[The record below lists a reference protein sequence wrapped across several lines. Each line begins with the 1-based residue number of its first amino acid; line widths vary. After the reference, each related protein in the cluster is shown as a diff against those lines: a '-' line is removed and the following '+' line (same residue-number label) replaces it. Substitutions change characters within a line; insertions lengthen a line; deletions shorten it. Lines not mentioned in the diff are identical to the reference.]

1 MFTDLEVLA
10 EGFGAHGT
18 LQLGA
23 LALAAAGQRPLWYG
37 VTGSCLAVVTQQFV
51 LAAELQVAHLTGE
64 ELHANVGEGVCDAGR
79 AVRERGPTH
88 SAQP

>member
-23 LALAAAGQRPLWYG
+23 LTLAAVGQRPLRQR
-37 VTGSCLAVVTQQFV
+37 VARSCLTVVTQQFV
-51 LAAELQVAHLTGE
+51 LATELQVAHLTGE
-64 ELHANVGEGVCDAGR
+64 ELHAHVGEGVGDPGGS
-79 AVRERGPTH
+79 VWE
-88 SAQP
+88 